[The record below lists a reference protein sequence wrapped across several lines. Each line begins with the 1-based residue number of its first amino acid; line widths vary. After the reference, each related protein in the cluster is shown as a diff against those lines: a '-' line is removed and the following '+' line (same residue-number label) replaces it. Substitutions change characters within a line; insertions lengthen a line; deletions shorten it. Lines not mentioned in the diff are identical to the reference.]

1 MKKLFG
7 LVLVMLMIFSLSIP
21 VSAAETEEMLVE
33 DFSQNYNVSP
43 ISPWEQLTPYGV
55 NPPTEAW
62 NVMTQGTYH
71 FHGQAAYSTLYLSK
85 LLYGADF
92 YQVNIHNISTSNTLT
107 VNPMD
112 GVPAKP
118 VKIAPGVTT
127 KPNLIF
133 QQRLGA
139 NYFGLSFNAPSYFE
153 GYVGYWPYQ

>member
-21 VSAAETEEMLVE
+21 VSAAETEEMLAE

-112 GVPAKP
+112 GVPARS
-118 VKIAPGVTT
+118 VEIAPGVTT